1 MLSHQYC
8 TIETTPT
15 AARTRARARVRAVA
29 RVRAM
34 VRPDLTP
41 YVKSDPSWSVIG
53 RKNADVSVC

>member
-1 MLSHQYC
+1 MWSWTHGSGVDAVYILSHQYC

-41 YVKSDPSWSVIG
+41 LCQK
-53 RKNADVSVC
+53 